1 MKPIFENIDVA
12 IDSSLKIATYNH
24 TQNCETSNWH
34 IHPEYE
40 LVYIKNG
47 TGTLRIDNKNLPY
60 TDGVLL
66 LLGPN
71 IPHADF
77 GNKEYKNNLE
87 VVAQFRKEFIDDKL
101 AVFPEFKALKKLVQE
116 SKKGLLF
123 ESRIKN
129 SVALDFEKLNTMSTS
144 QRLIHFILLL
154 DKIMASGQYETILGQ
169 AHLIS
174 YKSIDVDRLESVFEY
189 VNQHYNEKISIEF
202 LASRLGLTIN
212 SFCRFFKKMT
222 NGSFVQFLNEF
233 RTRKALEFF
242 NETQLSVSEVMYKC
256 GYNDPSYFTRQF
268 KKYHGTTP
276 SGYLSIKV

>member
-47 TGTLRIDNKNLPY
+47 GGILRIDNKTLPY
-60 TDGVLL
+60 DDGVLL

-77 GNKEYKNNLE
+77 GNKEHKNNLE
-87 VVAQFRKEFIDDKL
+87 VVAQFRKEFIEEKL
-101 AVFPEFKALKKLVQE
+101 AVFPEFNALKNLVQE

-123 ESRIKN
+123 ESQTKDI
-129 SVALDFEKLNTMSTS
+129 VALEFEKLNSLNSS
-144 QRLIHFILLL
+144 QRLIHFILIL
-154 DKIMASGQYETILGQ
+154 DKIMVEGHYETILGH
-169 AHLIS
+169 ARLNS
-174 YKSIDVDRLESVFEY
+174 YKSIDVDRLESIFEY
-189 VNQHYNEKISIEF
+189 VNEHYDEKISIAF
-202 LASRLGLTIN
+202 LASRQGLTIN

-222 NGSFVQFLNEF
+222 KGSFVQFLNEF
-233 RTRKALEFF
+233 RTRKALGFF
-242 NETQLSVSEVMYKC
+242 NVTQLSVSEVMYKC

-276 SGYLSIKV
+276 SGYLSTKV